1 MPPRLRRTAIGV
13 AALILCA
20 ATVWTV
26 RAEEKQTYNV
36 TLSHASVS
44 QDAATGETVV
54 TMPVR
59 GDLPGVLT
67 LGVTRNDAGT
77 ITGGQWSLVV
87 SYTATTLP
95 SGEVVVEAPDAGEE
109 EQEAGAGGHQG
120 ADALVQKG
128 VIKGSIQAGTIA
140 LNADGSVRSL
150 TDVVLA
156 VTGGTMQY
164 AGATGGSGLLSGS
177 NLSDRGTSSGAASLI
192 F

>member
-1 MPPRLRRTAIGV
+1 MLPRLRRTAIGV

-20 ATVWTV
+20 PIVWTA
-26 RAEEKQTYNV
+26 RAQEKQTYNLM
-36 TLSHASVS
+36 LSHAGVS
-44 QDAATGETVV
+44 QDATTGETVV

-67 LGVTRNDAGT
+67 LGVTRDNAGT

-95 SGEVVVEAPDAGEE
+95 SGEVVVEAPDADEE
-109 EQEAGAGGHQG
+109 HEEAGAHQG
-120 ADALVQKG
+120 SDALVQKG

-150 TDVVLA
+150 TDVVLS
-156 VTGGTMQY
+156 VTGGTLQY
-164 AGATGGSGLLSGS
+164 AGATAGSGLLSGS
-177 NLSDRGTSSGAASLI
+177 NLSDRSTSSGAVSLI